1 MTDLLRF
8 FGLSFSALL
17 PLINPFGDAL
27 VFLGLVGPAPPAV
40 YRRLAK
46 RVAINTSVFLI
57 LIESA
62 GAAIMKFF
70 GISLPVMQMS
80 GGLVLAAMGW
90 RLLSQDQPTPAAETS
105 PETDLSLLESKA
117 FYPLTFPITA
127 GPGTIVVMITL
138 SAQASA
144 QRGFADLA
152 AHGGI
157 ALAVGV
163 LSGVVFVC
171 YSFAPMIAAR
181 IKPQTAHGVQ
191 RVIAF
196 VLLSIGVQ
204 IAWNGLAMLLGSL
217 PH

>member
-1 MTDLLRF
+1 MLTF

-17 PLINPFGDAL
+17 PLINPVGDAL

-46 RVAINTSVFLI
+46 RVAINTAVFLI

-62 GAAIMKFF
+62 GAAIIRFF
-70 GISLPVMQMS
+70 GISLPVMHVS

-90 RLLSQDQPTPAAETS
+90 RLLSQDQPAPADATATQPATS
-105 PETDLSLLESKA
+105 LASLESKA

-127 GPGTIVVMITL
+127 GPGCIVVMITL

-157 ALAVGV
+157 ALAVAA
-163 LSGVVFVC
+163 LSAVVFVC
-171 YSFAPMIAAR
+171 YGFAPMIAAR
-181 IKPQTAHGVQ
+181 IKPQTAHGIQ

-204 IAWNGLAMLLGSL
+204 ITWNGLAMLFGTL
-217 PH
+217 PR

>member
-1 MTDLLRF
+1 MTHLLTF
-8 FGLSFSALL
+8 FGLSFSPLL

-46 RVAINTSVFLI
+46 RVAINTSVFLV

-105 PETDLSLLESKA
+105 PETDLSLLES
-117 FYPLTFPITA
+117 
-127 GPGTIVVMITL
+127 
-138 SAQASA
+138 
-144 QRGFADLA
+144 
-152 AHGGI
+152 
-157 ALAVGV
+157 
-163 LSGVVFVC
+163 
-171 YSFAPMIAAR
+171 
-181 IKPQTAHGVQ
+181 
-191 RVIAF
+191 
-196 VLLSIGVQ
+196 
-204 IAWNGLAMLLGSL
+204 
-217 PH
+217 